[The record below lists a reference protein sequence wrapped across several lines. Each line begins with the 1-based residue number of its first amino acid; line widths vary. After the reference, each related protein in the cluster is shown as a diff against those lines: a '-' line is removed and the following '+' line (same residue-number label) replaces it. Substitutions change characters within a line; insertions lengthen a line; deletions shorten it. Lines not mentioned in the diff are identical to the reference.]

1 MYVWRLH
8 VVCVCLS
15 AIAAAHPWSSFS
27 ALRTISGPTRIVM
40 RSAPPLSLLSVAR
53 CLFRP
58 FAASGVAAARPLG
71 VAAPGTIPGRCT
83 CARSRLGLPPSL
95 AA

>member
-1 MYVWRLH
+1 MCVWRLH

-15 AIAAAHPWSSFS
+15 AVSAAHPWSSFS

-40 RSAPPLSLLSVAR
+40 RSAPPLSPLSVAR

-58 FAASGVAAARPLG
+58 FAASGVARAARYKSSILSRPCG
-71 VAAPGTIPGRCT
+71 WGESIRSPGHTV
-83 CARSRLGLPPSL
+83 GL
-95 AA
+95 A